1 MKRAIK
7 NKSREFTVILRK
19 NSLDIAILATLLVII
34 VFISASTYLYLQS
47 PSPIAFRPEVT
58 EYLQQKKAN
67 REVKTLKQYAAR
79 PEMVVAKEATIPY
92 SLDKQENK
100 SASVNQPKAAKPIA
114 AQSKDNEQ
122 LASLAPAKE
131 PVGK

>member
-67 REVKTLKQYAAR
+67 RELKTLQKYAAR
-79 PEMVVAKEATIPY
+79 SEMVVAEEALITSPY
-92 SLDKQENK
+92 EKKENK
-100 SASVNQPKAAKPIA
+100 PAPVNQPKAATSVTERA
-114 AQSKDNEQ
+114 EDSEQ
-122 LASLAPAKE
+122 LASLAPDKE
-131 PVGK
+131 PAEK

>member
-34 VFISASTYLYLQS
+34 VFISASTYLYMQS
-47 PSPIAFRPEVT
+47 PSPVAFRPEVT

-67 REVKTLKQYAAR
+67 RELKTLQQYAAR
-79 PEMVVAKEATIPY
+79 PEMIVTEEATIPY
-92 SLDKQENK
+92 SLEKQENK
-100 SASVNQPKAAKPIA
+100 PASVNKPKAAKPIA
-114 AQSKDNEQ
+114 EQEKDSEQ
-122 LASLAPAKE
+122 LASLALDKE
-131 PVGK
+131 PAGK